1 MDRPLPAGVVI
12 PPSRKSS
19 KVLERVAGAGSH
31 LVLVVF
37 ALIVVYPI
45 VWMAMASF
53 KSQAELLGNIWGLPQ
68 TVAWSNYADAW
79 NAAGLGR
86 ALFNSIVVSL
96 AVVVVVVLIAA
107 PAAYALAKFRLRF
120 TTAIFLVFV
129 LTMQAPVPVIP
140 LYVLL
145 VRLGMTDSYAGYI
158 LPLAAG
164 GLPLAIFIFRSFFLT
179 IPRELEEA
187 AVVDGA
193 TRFGAFVRIVMPIS
207 TPAVA
212 TVAILQFLAAWNEY
226 FLALILLRSP
236 EIRTLPLAIQVF
248 FYDFGR
254 SDWGPVFA
262 ALTVGT
268 IPMVVVYVFMQRW
281 FVRGLTAGAV
291 KG

>member
-1 MDRPLPAGVVI
+1 MDRPLPAGVFV
-12 PPSRKSS
+12 PPARKSA
-19 KVLERVAGAGSH
+19 KVMGRIAGTSSH
-31 LVLVVF
+31 LILLVF

-45 VWMAMASF
+45 VWMVLASL
-53 KSQAELLGNIWGLPQ
+53 KSQGELLQNIWGLPQ
-68 TVAWSNYADAW
+68 SAAWANYRDAW
-79 NAAGLGR
+79 DTAGLGR
-86 ALFNSIVVSL
+86 ALLNSVVVSL
-96 AVVVVVVLIAA
+96 AVVAVVILIAA

-145 VRLGMTDSYAGYI
+145 VKLGMTDSYIGYV

-164 GLPLAIFIFRSFFLT
+164 GLPLAIFIFRTFFP

-193 TRFGAFVRIVMPIS
+193 TRLGAFVRIVMPIS

-212 TVAILQFLAAWNEY
+212 TVAILQFLSAWNEY

-268 IPMVVVYVFMQRW
+268 IPMIVVYVFLQRW

>member
-12 PPSRKSS
+12 PPAHRSTKL
-19 KVLERVAGAGSH
+19 LERVAGGASH
-31 LVLVVF
+31 LILIVF

-45 VWMAMASF
+45 VWMVFASL
-53 KSQAELLGNIWGLPQ
+53 KSQSELLQNIWGLPQ
-68 TVAWSNYADAW
+68 SAAWANYRDAW
-79 NAAGLGR
+79 NTAGLGR
-86 ALFNSIVVSL
+86 ALFNSVFVSL
-96 AVVVVVVLIAA
+96 AVVAVVILIAA

-145 VRLGMTDSYAGYI
+145 VKLRLTDSYIGYI

-193 TRFGAFVRIVMPIS
+193 TRLGAFIRIVMPIS

-268 IPMVVVYVFMQRW
+268 IPMIVVYVFMQRW

>member
-1 MDRPLPAGVVI
+1 MVPTARKNSKLRRRIAG
-12 PPSRKSS
+12 
-19 KVLERVAGAGSH
+19 GASH
-31 LVLVVF
+31 LILLIF

-45 VWMAMASF
+45 VWMIFASL
-53 KSQAELLGNIWGLPQ
+53 KSQSELLQNIWGLPQ
-68 TVAWSNYADAW
+68 SAAWANYRDAW

-86 ALFNSIVVSL
+86 ALFNSVVVSL
-96 AVVVVVVLIAA
+96 AVVAVVILLAA

-120 TTAIFLVFV
+120 ATAVFLVFI

-145 VRLGMTDSYAGYI
+145 VKLGMTDSYIGYI

-179 IPRELEEA
+179 IPQELEEA

-193 TRFGAFVRIVMPIS
+193 TRLGAFVQIVMPIS

-212 TVAILQFLAAWNEY
+212 TVAILQFLSAWNEY

-268 IPMVVVYVFMQRW
+268 LPMIVVYVFLQRW
-281 FVRGLTAGAV
+281 FVHGLTAGAV